1 MKMQT
6 RRQSNRIREFLSAST
21 RWAPGKW
28 ESGRWTLG
36 VLILLALAAS
46 GFPAAADDWPQWRGP
61 ARDGVWRESGLVDH
75 FDGAQIPIRWRVP
88 IASGYSGPTV
98 AKGRV
103 YVTDRLTEP
112 TQVERVHCFD
122 WKTGDRLWTHSYA
135 CDYRDVSY
143 VAGPRASV
151 LVHEGLA
158 YSLGT
163 MGNLHCFDAA
173 SGEVRWA
180 LDLGALFSIRMPIW
194 GIASSPI
201 VVGDALILQ
210 IGGSPGAC
218 VVALDRQTGREMWRA
233 LDDQAGYSAPIL
245 IDQAGVSV
253 LVCWTGDSVNG
264 LDPVSGAVRWRFP
277 FPPKEVVLSVATPVF
292 AAGRLFFTGFYDGAL
307 MLRADPDTFAVEEVW
322 RRRGASELE
331 TDGLHS
337 IISTPVIDGDH
348 IYGIDSYGE
357 LRCLTT
363 ATGERVWESQ
373 EVVPRARWSTAHIV
387 RNGERYW
394 IFNERGELLIVT
406 LSPQGVQIHSRAQLI
421 QPTRGQLNQRGGVV
435 WSHPAFAYRHIFAR
449 NDEELI
455 CASLAA
461 R

>member
-1 MKMQT
+1 MWPVRG
-6 RRQSNRIREFLSAST
+6 RRSSST
-21 RWAPGKW
+21 
-28 ESGRWTLG
+28 
-36 VLILLALAAS
+36 
-46 GFPAAADDWPQWRGP
+46 
-61 ARDGVWRESGLVDH
+61 
-75 FDGAQIPIRWRVP
+75 
-88 IASGYSGPTV
+88 
-98 AKGRV
+98 
-103 YVTDRLTEP
+103 
-112 TQVERVHCFD
+112 
-122 WKTGDRLWTHSYA
+122 
-135 CDYRDVSY
+135 
-143 VAGPRASV
+143 
-151 LVHEGLA
+151 
-158 YSLGT
+158 
-163 MGNLHCFDAA
+163 
-173 SGEVRWA
+173 
-180 LDLGALFSIRMPIW
+180 
-194 GIASSPI
+194 
-201 VVGDALILQ
+201 
-210 IGGSPGAC
+210 
-218 VVALDRQTGREMWRA
+218 
-233 LDDQAGYSAPIL
+233 
-245 IDQAGVSV
+245 
-253 LVCWTGDSVNG
+253 
-264 LDPVSGAVRWRFP
+264 
-277 FPPKEVVLSVATPVF
+277 
-292 AAGRLFFTGFYDGAL
+292 
-307 MLRADPDTFAVEEVW
+307 EVW